1 METLVINGKSK
12 RDLQFLKR
20 IAVGLGLDVETKKIT
35 QKKVTRSQIMELS
48 KEINKKM
55 TQKHLKEFLK

>member
-1 METLVINGKSK
+1 METLIIVGKSK

-20 IAVGLGLDVETKKIT
+20 VAEGLGLEVETKKT
-35 QKKVTRSQIMELS
+35 PKNKVTRSQIMNLS

-55 TQKHLKEFLK
+55 TQKHLKDFLK